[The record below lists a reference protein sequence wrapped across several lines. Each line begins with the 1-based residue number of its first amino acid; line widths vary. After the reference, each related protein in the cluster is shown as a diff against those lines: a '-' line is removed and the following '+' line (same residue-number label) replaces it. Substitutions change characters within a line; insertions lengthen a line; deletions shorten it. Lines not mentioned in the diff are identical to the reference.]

1 MAALQ
6 SEINH
11 GNYFKNLKSIPM
23 KYFVLSAFILFTAVS
38 ALATPPV
45 RPVSAAAIPSANVN
59 NLNCSYDNDPQSYAV
74 VNQNLLSL
82 NTVTCLG
89 YTFAQPVK
97 GLFQIDLRMTTGLLS
112 LINEDNIAQG
122 FELRFYDAGGQM
134 VAMYGS
140 GGFVT
145 ADVLSGTG
153 KTRLLAFVNTDIKTM
168 SITVKKLAGILSSDI
183 YISNVQNTEV
193 NMNLVKKGTDNSAGL
208 LHGHVLNPEKATDA
222 YDPNTDYATF
232 QFPLVSLLGNTSA
245 VYDWL
250 PATPAGALNGEE
262 QSVYLTIAGSTP
274 LTVGVLSSL
283 NITLTYTDNSSASFA
298 LSDPVVHVSVFQGTN
313 KRLVEVPMN
322 PVKSLRT
329 AAITKSDLLSA
340 NLLNNMKL
348 YNIFTGTA
356 SSIIVLPVKLVSFTG
371 IMKNKAVQLEWKTEG
386 MESTASFEV
395 QRSADSKEYTAIGNI
410 HAGTLSS
417 ATYNFNDNA
426 PLAGKS
432 YYRLRIINADGSFTY
447 SSVVMIKSSGEITI
461 TVWPNPAQNFIKL
474 NASVA
479 GVVITDATGKPS
491 ISAVNIRAGDAINIS
506 QLKPGIYFVRPIQ
519 DDEKS
524 PAIKIIKN

>member
-1 MAALQ
+1 
-6 SEINH
+6 
-11 GNYFKNLKSIPM
+11 M
-23 KYFVLSAFILFTAVS
+23 KYFVLSAFILFNAASV
-38 ALATPPV
+38 LATPPV
-45 RPVSAAAIPSANVN
+45 RPVLAIAIPSVNVN
-59 NLNCSYDNDPQSYAV
+59 NLNCSYDNDPQSYAT

-82 NTVTCLG
+82 NTVTSLEF
-89 YTFAQPVK
+89 TFAQPVK
-97 GLFQIDLRMTTGLLS
+97 GLFQIDLRMSTGLLS
-112 LINEDNIAQG
+112 QINEDNIAQG
-122 FELRFYDAGGQM
+122 FELRFYNAGGQQ

-140 GGFVT
+140 GGFIT

-153 KTRLLAFVNTDIKTM
+153 KARLLAFVNTNVKTM
-168 SITVKKLAGILSSDI
+168 SISIKKLVGILSSDI
-183 YISNVQNTEV
+183 YISNVQSTEV
-193 NMNLVKKGTDNSAGL
+193 NMNLVKNGTDNSAGL
-208 LHGHVLNPEKATDA
+208 LHGNVLNPDKATDA
-222 YDPNTDYATF
+222 YDPNTEYATF
-232 QFPLVSLLGNTSA
+232 QFPLISLIGNTSA

-250 PATPAGALNGEE
+250 PATPAGVLNGEE
-262 QSVYLTIAGSTP
+262 QSVYLTIAGTTP

-283 NITLTYTDNSSASFA
+283 NITLTYTDNSSATFS
-298 LSDPVVHVSVFQGTN
+298 LSDPVVHVSLFQGTN

-329 AAITKSDLLSA
+329 ATITKSDLLSA

-371 IMKNKAVQLEWKTEG
+371 VMKNKAVQLSWKTEG

-395 QRSADSKEYTAIGNI
+395 QRSADSRDFTAIGNI
-410 HAGTLSS
+410 HAGSLAS
-417 ATYNFNDNA
+417 AAYNFNDNA

-447 SSVVMIKSSGEITI
+447 SSVIIIKSSGDISI
-461 TVWPNPAQNFIKL
+461 TVSPNPAQDFIKL

-479 GVVITDATGKPS
+479 AVVITDAAGKPA
-491 ISAVNIRAGDAINIS
+491 ITTVNVRAGDAINIS
-506 QLKPGIYFVRPIQ
+506 QLKPGIYFVLPIQ
-519 DDEKS
+519 DDGKS